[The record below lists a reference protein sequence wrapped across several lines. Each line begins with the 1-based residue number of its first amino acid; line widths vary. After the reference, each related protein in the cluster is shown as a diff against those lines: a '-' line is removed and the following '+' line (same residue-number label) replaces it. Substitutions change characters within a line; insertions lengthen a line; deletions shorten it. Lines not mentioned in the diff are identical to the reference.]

1 MAINENV
8 YGSPNTWIDC
18 FTNDSTIFKG
28 AKRPSWQTLYDGVV
42 ADKIA
47 TQNLIDQSIGYIA
60 LGAESPYSDLI
71 TVFPDQTINHSTRN
85 KTDFFYG
92 YNSGSY
98 NYCFRGSRYNIDSWN
113 VSTLDIY
120 ENTNCNKSII
130 VSMDLKYLLWVVR
143 VCVASTEHP
152 IGVGDLANYYLYDY
166 ANDPAKQAQFPYLI
180 TAYMCAAYEQ
190 NTPENPN
197 RYFDLSTVT
206 THPIT
211 LCLNCVHPIASH
223 DDFITYNDCNSTT
236 PWLDRGDNIL
246 LRGSSNNTGS
256 SIFDGYNSVY
266 VLGDENYIKW
276 QYGNFNYA
284 EPYTE
289 DVKNEII
296 KAAACFCNFFIGDT
310 APTSPYTITNVPL
323 NDQSVYLG
331 FPDEDFISHGEFTR
345 GADNEQN
352 PLWEWETTRDSEY
365 DYTYEPP
372 IYDNTQFGTGF
383 ISSAFTKFY
392 ALDLIGVGQLS
403 NKLFTFLENRD
414 PDIPIDVFLPDNFLS
429 TNPLD
434 LVVSLKKMPFS
445 IPGIIAMSSDT
456 VSIGKMTTTI
466 NCKSTTG
473 AVLSILNFGQT
484 RVPSHYQDF
493 RDYEPYTTYELIV
506 PFCGSIKLNAAEVV
520 GKTMILKMAVDPF
533 TGDCTCYILV
543 EGKII
548 ESLSGNC
555 AIDLPI
561 AGEQSA
567 TLTNAIAN
575 ARTNVYNAKLSSKQM
590 TQSAQYSI
598 FSTLGNSALS
608 MFGSGKSMTKLT
620 NYTGVGSAL
629 LSAGG
634 TAVNAI
640 HGAENAGV
648 EIGKAEYDLSHTV
661 IPIKSIGGQSGVTNL
676 LQPMTAD
683 LLIERCVMLEYDP
696 EVYAQTTG
704 FACLLNGTVSDFSGL
719 TVGNIVLDGVSCSL
733 TEKELIKKAFAT
745 GVYL

>member
-8 YGSPNTWIDC
+8 YGSPEEWILSS
-18 FTNDSTIFKG
+18 FEMSETYFAPWETLGNGVTAEKIRTNAPI
-28 AKRPSWQTLYDGVV
+28 
-42 ADKIA
+42 DK
-47 TQNLIDQSIGYIA
+47 SIGYVG
-60 LGAESPYSDLI
+60 LGVESPYCDIISINSSGNVVHDYVNVRNFFFAYGDPI
-71 TVFPDQTINHSTRN
+71 TYDYYIPNDGSAKTWNVDGFTPYDNNYN
-85 KTDFFYG
+85 KLYRPIV
-92 YNSGSY
+92 SY
-98 NYCFRGSRYNIDSWN
+98 NLKRILWN
-113 VSTLDIY
+113 VM
-120 ENTNCNKSII
+120 II
-130 VSMDLKYLLWVVR
+130 ASSVVNP
-143 VCVASTEHP
+143 S
-152 IGVGDLANYYLYDY
+152 GYGDMLRAPLATY
-166 ANDPAKQAQFPYLI
+166 ANNATLQSQYPYLK
-180 TAYMCAAYEQ
+180 AAFMFPLVDQ
-190 NTPENPN
+190 SSTDTPN
-197 RYFDLSTVT
+197 RTD
-206 THPIT
+206 T
-211 LCLNCVHPIASH
+211 LIEPMLLCINDQRHVENFE
-223 DDFITYNDCNSTT
+223 FITFNDLNIMH
-236 PWLDRGDNIL
+236 LDGNVKCGIL
-246 LRGSSNNTGS
+246 LRGSTEGLGNSYIS
-256 SIFDGYNSVY
+256 STQCVY
-266 VLGDENYIKW
+266 YLGNENAIQNVDSTYL
-276 QYGNFNYA
+276 YA
-284 EPYTE
+284 ELYS
-289 DVKNEII
+289 DSVKDEII
-296 KAAACFCNFFIGDT
+296 KAAACFCCYFVGDD
-310 APTSPYTITNVPL
+310 PIPNDVSYVDMPL
-323 NDQSVYLG
+323 DNSCVYLG
-331 FPDEDFISHGEFTR
+331 KPDEHLIGHGDYTK
-345 GADNEQN
+345 GADNVNN
-352 PLWEWETTRDSEY
+352 PLWEWENIRESDY
-365 DYTYEPP
+365 DYTYNP
-372 IYDNTQFGTGF
+372 INYDNTQFGSGF

-392 ALDLIGVGQLS
+392 ALDLVGVGQLS
-403 NKLFTFLENRD
+403 NTLFTFLQNRD
-414 PDIPIDVFLPDNFLS
+414 PNIPIDVFLSDNFLT

-434 LVVSLKKMPFS
+434 LIVSLKKMPFNIS
-445 IPGIIAMSSDT
+445 QLISMSSDT
-456 VSIGKMTTTI
+456 VSIGKMSTAI

-473 AVLSILNFGQT
+473 AILTTKDMGNISI
-484 RVPSHYQDF
+484 PEHYGDF

-620 NYTGVGSAL
+620 NYTGVGSAV

-634 TAVNAI
+634 TALNAI

-683 LLIERCVMLEYDP
+683 LLIERCIMLEYDP

-704 FACLLNGTVSDFSGL
+704 FACLLNGTVNDFSGL